1 MNIDGMIVAGRPPSR
16 SVTTAPTQRL
26 GLLRPRLL
34 ARLDRSRGAGLA
46 VIVAPAGY
54 GKTTLLAQA
63 AHRHTGPVAWL
74 SVAPADAAEGRLTDL
89 VTSAISKAITTY
101 GDDTGKRDDLLLVID
116 NAHHALGT
124 PDESILA
131 ELASFT
137 PDSTYVI
144 LAGRQLPAHTLLR
157 HEVAGYFEVLGPD
170 QLRFRPWE
178 VERLLADV
186 YGEPLPPDDAALLTR
201 RTGGWAAGLAM
212 FHVATRGRALPGRQ
226 RAVAALSDRWDLT
239 RGYLA
244 RTVLAELSPHLR
256 EFLVRTSVFDVV
268 TASRCD
274 RLLDTTG
281 SARVLDDLSSHDAL
295 PVTSDAGEYQYHQV
309 LRSHLLAALVDDLG
323 EQKARAWHARAAQ
336 LLVAEPAHTEAA
348 RSFARAGD
356 WRSVGTLLSTL
367 GAEVAETVEE
377 PLADLL
383 PAWLLAEDPW
393 LVYAEARR
401 RLNDGQLEA
410 ARDGLRRAEE
420 LFGDD
425 AGRTSQHVR
434 QLAAIFTSEP
444 PPGRT
449 HWAAWLRALT
459 RSCPHEVGVEAAVL
473 PGPEGELVRIVAD
486 FLAGDTSSAMRR
498 AGRPLTATWPDD
510 SFAGLALRITR
521 AALQVVHGPDPQQ
534 RARHT
539 LDLVQLADEA
549 DAAGWPWLSRIAR
562 AATGLSGDPVLGAE
576 ASTVAEECD
585 RRGDKWGAAIAQSL
599 GLLHDRR
606 VGRLTTAAALQLL
619 DRCRE
624 LNAPVMQV
632 WARVSLSLASVSE
645 GAPGAAGQ
653 VRELFDQADEVG
665 VPAAKAVMT
674 CVLERYFPDWDGS
687 TPQPAPARSPIP
699 RQPAARVPIAPA
711 TRWLHITCFGSFRM
725 EIDGQA
731 VDLSGVRARARSALR
746 LLATHAGQQVHREVL
761 IEALWPDLTP
771 AAATRNLQVTISA
784 LRGVLDRAVGAG
796 RPSLLVRSGGSYGL
810 ALPSGGYCDV
820 VAFHDAVGRWR
831 RLRGGADRVAEI
843 ATLREALAAYGEEL
857 LPEEGPAEWAVAVR
871 EQLGRQATEV
881 SRALA
886 EAELARGQVGEAITA
901 AEHCLTVDPTDDT
914 SWQVLLEA
922 YARAGA
928 PAKAAQARRRYAA
941 MLTDLGL
948 DAATVGHV
956 SGAG

>member
-1 MNIDGMIVAGRPPSR
+1 M
-16 SVTTAPTQRL
+16 
-26 GLLRPRLL
+26 GLIRPRLL

-46 VIVAPAGY
+46 VIAAPAGF

-74 SVAPADAAEGRLTDL
+74 SIAPADAAEGRLTEL
-89 VTSAISKAITTY
+89 IAAAVSKALAADS
-101 GDDTGKRDDLLLVID
+101 GDLLLVID

-124 PDESILA
+124 PDETILA

-137 PDSTYVI
+137 PDNTYVL
-144 LAGRQLPAHTLLR
+144 LAGRQLPAHSLLR
-157 HEVAGYFEVLGPD
+157 HEVAGYFEVLGPE

-186 YGEPLPPDDAALLTR
+186 YGEALPPDDAALLTR

-212 FHVATRGRALPGRQ
+212 FHVSTRGRPLQARQ
-226 RAVAALSDRWDLT
+226 RAVAALSERWDLT

-244 RTVLAELSPHLR
+244 RTVLAELRPELR

-274 RLLDTTG
+274 RLLATTG
-281 SARVLDDLSSHDAL
+281 SARVLDELSSHHAL

-323 EQKARAWHARAAQ
+323 EQQARAWHHRAAQ
-336 LLVAEPAHTEAA
+336 LLVAEPAHAEAA

-356 WRSVGTLLSTL
+356 WRGVGTLLSTL
-367 GAEVAETVEE
+367 GAEVAETPEE

-393 LVYAEARR
+393 LAYAEAKR
-401 RLNDGQLEA
+401 RLYDGQLEA
-410 ARDGLRRAEE
+410 ARDGLLRAAE

-425 AGRTSQHVR
+425 AGRASQHER
-434 QLAAIFTSEP
+434 QLAAIFMPEP

-449 HWAAWLRALT
+449 HWASWVRALT
-459 RSCPHEVGVEAAVL
+459 LAHPHEVGVEAAVL
-473 PGPEGELVRIVAD
+473 TGPEGELVRILAD

-498 AGRPLTATWPDD
+498 ASRPMTATWPDD
-510 SFAGLALRITR
+510 SFAGLALRVTR
-521 AALQVVHGPDPQQ
+521 AAIQVMHGPDPQL
-534 RARHT
+534 RAQCT

-549 DAAGWPWLSRIAR
+549 DAAGWPWLSRVAR

-576 ASTVAEECD
+576 ASTVADECD
-585 RRGDKWGAAIAQSL
+585 RRGDRWGAAVAQSL

-619 DRCRE
+619 QRCEE
-624 LNAPVMQV
+624 LNAPVMQA
-632 WARVSLSLASVSE
+632 WARVSLSLASVAE
-645 GAPGAAGQ
+645 QAPDSVER
-653 VRELFDQADEVG
+653 VRELFEAADAAG
-665 VPAAKAVMT
+665 VPAAKAVMS
-674 CVLERYFPDWDGS
+674 CVLERYEVA
-687 TPQPAPARSPIP
+687 TAQALIP
-699 RQPAARVPIAPA
+699 RRPSAQVPHTPAAR
-711 TRWLHITCFGSFRM
+711 WLDITCFGSFRL
-725 EIDGQA
+725 EIDGRP

-784 LRGVLDRAVGAG
+784 LRGLLDRATGPG

-810 ALPSGGYCDV
+810 ALPPGGYCDV

-831 RLRGGADRVAEI
+831 RLRGGPDRAAEI
-843 ATLREALAAYGEEL
+843 ATLREALAAYGAEL
-857 LPEEGPAEWAVAVR
+857 LPEEGPAEWAVAAR
-871 EQLGRQATEV
+871 EQVDRQATEA

-886 EAELARGQVGEAITA
+886 EAELARGHVGEAITA
-901 AEHCLTVDPTDDT
+901 AEHSLSLDRTDDKA
-914 SWQVLLEA
+914 WQVLLEG
-922 YARAGA
+922 YERAGA
-928 PAKAAQARRRYAA
+928 PAKAAQVRKRYAA

-956 SGAG
+956 SGVNGGENRT